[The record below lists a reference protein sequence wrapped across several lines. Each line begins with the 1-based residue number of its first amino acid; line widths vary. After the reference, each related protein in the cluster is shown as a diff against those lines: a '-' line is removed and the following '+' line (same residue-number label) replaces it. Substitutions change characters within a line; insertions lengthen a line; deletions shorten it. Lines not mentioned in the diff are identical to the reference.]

1 MIWTFILGVMLGAS
15 VGVMITCLCVI
26 AKRSDERAAR
36 MVNRSDKYAVK
47 QSEDDLDT
55 SIEDFG
61 GWFVALFIVALII
74 MFVLL
79 L

>member
-1 MIWTFILGVMLGAS
+1 MIWIFILGFMLGAS

-55 SIEDFG
+55 FIED
-61 GWFVALFIVALII
+61 VDMDTIVS
-74 MFVLL
+74 MERGK
-79 L
+79 